1 MWADELFKWLFSGA
15 DLGGLVWDLGVDL
28 WVNIERYWIWT
39 SWQVYLSC
47 FFGWFLAGC
56 FSFKRFFESAKFP
69 NNAEA
74 FWCGLSN
81 HARSDLLYLGPY
93 GFQIF
98 STSSWDSKAS
108 CDNESFGG
116 HVVFSP
122 KAVGHQS
129 VVLGLSPASAYKAW
143 IIWDYSDS
151 NETVI
156 LEYPNSS
163 Q

>member
-1 MWADELFKWLFSGA
+1 MFLKVPNFQMLKPF
-15 DLGGLVWDLGVDL
+15 GVDFPTMFE
-28 WVNIERYWIWT
+28 VI
-39 SWQVYLSC
+39 
-47 FFGWFLAGC
+47 
-56 FSFKRFFESAKFP
+56 SFT
-69 NNAEA
+69 
-74 FWCGLSN
+74 
-81 HARSDLLYLGPY
+81 LGPY

-98 STSSWDSKAS
+98 SINSWDSKAS

-116 HVVFSP
+116 SVFFSP

-163 Q
+163 QQTWMVWVNGLLQSPI